1 MDQALPTAFENN
13 ANTWQNMPG
22 MAAFYTGQQNQI
34 AQDNIAALQQAF
46 AAEQAFKAQERPISL
61 NNMMKSGALQEAQAQ
76 HALALA
82 RASGL
87 ASDKAEKVMPGEV
100 SSTNAKNAAETAA
113 AEQAQSNARAIH
125 MASWLQGPGKAVP
138 SFMQAKKFME
148 VYGIEDSPDG
158 AIGRKIVADLP
169 RIIPMLEMEAKKAY
183 ELSATGQGTLIK
195 EAGDTKRMGMAN
207 KTAIDVANI
216 NADSRIN
223 AAAKTAQAKTVG
235 FEDSLLKIKR
245 ASDKRNALIDA
256 ANREQANNPELA
268 ASYRARANDPDLI
281 QTAQAELA
289 AAAAATVTQ
298 GPNGPVLGTRQEG
311 VQLGGNAPAKP
322 TQEHSLADVQKMYPG
337 VPPEK
342 LRQAYKEK
350 FGVDLK

>member
-1 MDQALPTAFENN
+1 MDQALPTAFENT

-87 ASDKAEKVMPGEV
+87 SSDKAEQTMPGEV
-100 SSTNAKNAAETAA
+100 SSTNAKNAAESAA
-113 AEQAQSNARAIH
+113 AAQAQSNAKAIH
-125 MASWLQGPGKAVP
+125 MASWLQGPGKSTP
-138 SFMQAKKFME
+138 PFMQAQKFME
-148 VYGIEDSPDG
+148 VYGIQDSQDG
-158 AIGRKIVADLP
+158 SVGRKIVADLP
-169 RIIPMLEMEAKKAY
+169 KIIPMLEMEATKAFQ
-183 ELSATGQGTLIK
+183 LSGKGQEVLTK
-195 EAGDTKRMGMAN
+195 EAGDTKRMGMTN

-216 NADSRIN
+216 NADARIA

-256 ANREQANNPELA
+256 ANKEQATNPELA

-298 GPNGPVLGTRQEG
+298 GPKGPVLGTRQEG
-311 VQLGGNAPAKP
+311 VQLGSNKKP
-322 TQEHSLADVQKMYPG
+322 KEGT
-337 VPPEK
+337 PENPIK
-342 LRQAYKEK
+342 L
-350 FGVDLK
+350 D